1 MPKPKLPRGKA
12 KQKII
17 QTRVTNETY
26 KKYINYCNSK
36 NITPSEMLRLFIL
49 SKIYKN

>member
-1 MPKPKLPRGKA
+1 MSKPKLPKGKA

-26 KKYINYCNSK
+26 KKYINYCYSK
-36 NITPSEMLRLFIL
+36 NITPSQMLRLLIL
-49 SKIYKN
+49 GKI